1 MRLKPTAARYA
12 VSAGRPVLLTDAIM
26 LADRVHE
33 TLVSL
38 SDGAS
43 VFTGCDSHREPLHG
57 NRHAYIFCESNMRP
71 GEGDGGQITH
81 IVVYAPM
88 GFGSSDLMA
97 LENLKEIWGENDL
110 RVAAA
115 MQGFGQP
122 EDFAGN
128 FIEKSFGTDADHSFC
143 PLLSRSR
150 VWVSRTPFIPTRHP
164 KVTRAGALKLDA
176 TGLQIGSP
184 EHEVRRLL
192 GLEDLSEIASV
203 EPIAG
208 TLLGK
213 RLTGWSSFRLS
224 RDGGRG
230 RRAGSRGYGFRI
242 EFYEPVQ
249 GPLAIGYG
257 AHFGMGLFVPEDEGQ
272 IREGW

>member
-1 MRLKPTAARYA
+1 MRLKPTVARFA
-12 VSAGRPVLLTDAIM
+12 VPAGRPVLLTDTIM
-26 LADRVHE
+26 MADRVHE

-43 VFTGCDSHREPLHG
+43 IFTGCDSHREPLHG

-71 GEGDGGQITH
+71 GEGDDGKITH

-88 GFGSSDLMA
+88 GFESRDLKA

-110 RVAAA
+110 RVNVAL
-115 MQGFGQP
+115 QGFGQP

-128 FIEKSFGTDADHSFC
+128 IIGNLIGNFVGNDADHPFC
-143 PLLSRSR
+143 PLLSRSS

-164 KVTRAGALKLDA
+164 KVTRAGALKLD
-176 TGLQIGSP
+176 GRGIQIGSP

-192 GLEDLSEIASV
+192 GLENLPEIASV
-203 EPIAG
+203 KPVAG

-213 RLTGWSSFRLS
+213 KQTEWSSFRLS

-230 RRAGSRGYGFRI
+230 RRAGSRGYGFGI
-242 EFYEPVQ
+242 VFSQPVN
-249 GPLAIGYG
+249 GPIAAGYG
-257 AHFGMGLFVPEDEGQ
+257 AHFGMGLFVPADDEG
-272 IREGW
+272 I

>member
-1 MRLKPTAARYA
+1 MRLKPTVARYV
-12 VSAGRPVLLTDAIM
+12 VSAGRPVLLTDAII

-43 VFTGCDSHREPLHG
+43 VFTGCDSHREPLQG
-57 NRHAYIFCESNMRP
+57 NRHAYIFCESNNRS
-71 GEGDGGQITH
+71 GEDDGGEITH
-81 IVVYAPM
+81 IVVYASM
-88 GFGSSDLMA
+88 GFGSSDLKA
-97 LENLKEIWGENDL
+97 LENLSEIWGENDL
-110 RVAAA
+110 RVAVVL
-115 MQGFGQP
+115 QGLGQL
-122 EDFAGN
+122 EDFSVNSAVNSVGM
-128 FIEKSFGTDADHSFC
+128 DADHPFC

-150 VWVSRTPFIPTRHP
+150 IWVSRTPFIPTRHP
-164 KVTRAGALKLDA
+164 KVTRAGALKLDGR
-176 TGLQIGSP
+176 GLQIGSP

-192 GLEDLSEIASV
+192 GLEGLSEIASV

-208 TLLGK
+208 TILGK
-213 RLTGWSSFRLS
+213 RQIVWSSFRLS

-242 EFYEPVQ
+242 EFSEPVQ
-249 GPLAIGYG
+249 GPLAVGYG
-257 AHFGMGLFVPEDEGQ
+257 AHFGMGLFVPEDDGQ

>member
-1 MRLKPTAARYA
+1 MICTRLNPTTARYT
-12 VSAGRPVLLTDAIM
+12 VSARYPVRLTETIV

-38 SDGAS
+38 SNGSS

-57 NRHAYIFCESNMRP
+57 NRHAYIFCESNSRQVV
-71 GEGDGGQITH
+71 GDDGPITH
-81 IVVYAPM
+81 IAIYAPM
-88 GFGSSDLMA
+88 GFGSGDLNA
-97 LENLKEIWGENDL
+97 LENLSEIWGENDL
-110 RVAAA
+110 RVTVAL
-115 MQGFGQP
+115 QGIGQP

-128 FIEKSFGTDADHSFC
+128 FIVMDADHPFC

-164 KVTRAGALKLDA
+164 KVTRAGAFKLDGR
-176 TGLQIGSP
+176 GLQIGSP

-192 GLEDLSEIASV
+192 GMQNLAEIVSV

-213 RLTGWSSFRLS
+213 KQIGWSGFRLS

-230 RRAGSRGYGFRI
+230 RWAGSRGYGFRI
-242 EFYEPVQ
+242 EFSEPVN
-249 GPLAIGYG
+249 GPIAVGYG
-257 AHFGMGLFVPEDEGQ
+257 AHFGMGLFVPEDDRQ
-272 IREGW
+272 ILE